1 MQRTCRL
8 PTCNGKR
15 QAMSEWF
22 PMSVIKAAAH
32 CLRSGLSD
40 AASPPVPESAL

>member
-8 PTCNGKR
+8 PLCRGTR

-22 PMSVIKAAAH
+22 PMSVIHAAAH
-32 CLRSGLSD
+32 RLRSGLSD
-40 AASPPVPESAL
+40 AASAPVPESTL